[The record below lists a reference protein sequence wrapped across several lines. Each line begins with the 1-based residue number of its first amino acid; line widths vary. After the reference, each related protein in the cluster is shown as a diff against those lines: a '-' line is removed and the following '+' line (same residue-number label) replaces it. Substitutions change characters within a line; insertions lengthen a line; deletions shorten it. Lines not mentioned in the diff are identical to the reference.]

1 MAPKLIVMALSMSA
15 LAAPVTA
22 ANQDLDQ
29 PAGAPAAG
37 EDAKYCMRVEPA
49 TGSRIE
55 TIQCW
60 TRAEW
65 AEQEVDVDKEWAT
78 EGVSVIA

>member
-1 MAPKLIVMALSMSA
+1 MAPKLIVMALSMFA
-15 LAAPVTA
+15 IAAPVTA
-22 ANQDLDQ
+22 ANQDADQ

-37 EDAKYCMRVEPA
+37 ENAKYCMWVEPA

-55 TIQCW
+55 TIECW

-65 AEQEVDVDKEWAT
+65 AEQEVDIDKEWAK